1 MESSS
6 FKVAGIHSNARSSGS
21 DGAKR
26 TANNFWKTGLAYLI
40 IGDRVRNISHHDVT
54 VLDGPKNTRH
64 SEALVEVFHECI
76 QQVAKLLR
84 SAWRL
89 GLLKPGAWSL

>member
-1 MESSS
+1 MESNC

-21 DGAKR
+21 EGAKQ

-40 IGDRVRNISHHDVT
+40 IRDRERNNSHRDVT

-76 QQVAKLLR
+76 RQVPKLFR
-84 SAWRL
+84 SACRS